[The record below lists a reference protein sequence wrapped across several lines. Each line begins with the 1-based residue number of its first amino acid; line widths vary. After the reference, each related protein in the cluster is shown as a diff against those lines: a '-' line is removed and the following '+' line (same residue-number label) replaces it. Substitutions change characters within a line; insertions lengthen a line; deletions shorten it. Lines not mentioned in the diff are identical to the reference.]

1 MDKWVKQKSRAVPQF
16 TEDGFTTLYFPC
28 HGYILTREIAG
39 IQTHQENS
47 PVSNAPPLSVV
58 PPRPG
63 EVAIDLPEATDASV
77 YFIGRIRTPFATLK
91 DCPKNV
97 AESTAEATIELDPRY
112 VAGLTG
118 IERFS
123 HLVLL
128 YWLDESRRDLVLQS
142 PRHAPEP
149 RGVFA
154 LRSPVRPNPI
164 GMAVVELLSVSG
176 TTLQVRYL
184 DCRDATPLI
193 DIKPYFASIDSVPNA
208 RRP

>member
-1 MDKWVKQKSRAVPQF
+1 M
-16 TEDGFTTLYFPC
+16 
-28 HGYILTREIAG
+28 
-39 IQTHQENS
+39 
-47 PVSNAPPLSVV
+47 SNTAPAALL
-58 PPRPG
+58 PPRLG
-63 EVAIDLPEATDASV
+63 EVAIDMPEATDAGV
-77 YFIGRIRTPFATLK
+77 YFIGRIRTPFSTLK

-97 AESTAEATIELDPRY
+97 AESKAEATIELDPRY
-112 VAGLTG
+112 AAGLTG

-164 GMAVVELLSVSG
+164 GLAVVELLSISG
-176 TTLQVRYL
+176 TKLRVRHI
-184 DCRDATPLI
+184 DCRDDTPLI
-193 DIKPYFASIDSVPNA
+193 DLTPYFASIDSVPDA